1 MVTVLTFLAVFFTL
15 LAIRESLYASR
26 RQVEERLQQITVQP
40 GKTEVAGA
48 VKKRRSF
55 VWLREIITGFK
66 PARGF
71 VERLEDRLCQADI
84 LLKAEEFLI
93 LTAGAT
99 VLTGLIGYAT
109 THKVAGGLIG
119 LFFGLALP
127 NLALRMAQNRRL
139 KAFDAQVADCI
150 VIMANT
156 LRAGFGFMQAMEVVR
171 REMGPPISK
180 EFGRALTEINLGIST
195 EEALNN
201 LVKRVKSEDMD
212 LVVTAMII
220 QRSVGGNLAGILDTI
235 AETIR
240 ERVRLKGEIKA
251 LTAQGRISG
260 MVIGFM
266 PFALALMLYFVNPEY
281 ILMLFQNKLGM
292 VMLTVAGAGE
302 LIGLFLIKK
311 IVDIK
316 V

>member
-1 MVTVLTFLAVFFTL
+1 MVTVLTFLAVFFIL

-26 RQVEERLQQITVQP
+26 RQVEERLQQMTVQP

-93 LTAGAT
+93 LTVGAT

-156 LRAGFGFMQAMEVVR
+156 LRAGFGFMQAMDVVR

-220 QRSVGGNLAGILDTI
+220 QRSVGGNLASILDTI

-260 MVIGFM
+260 MIIGFM